1 MADTWGTLRA
11 DRSSAQASI
20 SQSWRSPARLSAR
33 RAAADPVV
41 VRRSRGR
48 SVRRPLHAEL
58 MTLGFGAIAAAFALV
73 GTAIQAF
80 SSLKQLRE
88 ADPEGQRAFV
98 AVDGLSTEFRASRHP
113 LRWWRRRNEMR
124 ELLLE
129 SPEEARLY
137 RRVQMQIWAW
147 VLLMV
152 AAGFALTAETLGV

>member
-1 MADTWGTLRA
+1 
-11 DRSSAQASI
+11 
-20 SQSWRSPARLSAR
+20 
-33 RAAADPVV
+33 
-41 VRRSRGR
+41 
-48 SVRRPLHAEL
+48 

-88 ADPEGQRAFV
+88 ADPEGHRAFV

-137 RRVQMQIWAW
+137 KRVQMQIWAW